1 MHDLLGPI
9 ILNTDGTT
17 RRIANW
23 DSLSEH
29 EQQVSWK
36 RISKRNEV
44 RRTALLVAQEEAETA
59 AAAAAAAATDP
70 METSTTDTNNNEPTT
85 TTEASATEEL

>member
-59 AAAAAAAATDP
+59 AAAAAAATDP

>member
-29 EQQVSWK
+29 EQHVSWK

-44 RRTALLVAQEEAETA
+44 RRTALLVAQEEQQAEA
-59 AAAAAAAATDP
+59 AAVAAAAATDST
-70 METSTTDTNNNEPTT
+70 ERSTTDTNNNEQT

>member
-29 EQQVSWK
+29 EQHVSWK

-44 RRTALLVAQEEAETA
+44 RRTALLVAQEEAEA
-59 AAAAAAAATDP
+59 AAVAAAAATDST
-70 METSTTDTNNNEPTT
+70 ERSTTDTNNNEQT